1 MGDLEWECHVVDTA
15 VVSVVRVDVM
25 PDHLEVT
32 STLKQVSL
40 MRRMWQISSWEIFCV
55 SHVMIRAL
63 LHTTVS
69 LINFVQCL
77 FHATNR

>member
-40 MRRMWQISSWEIFCV
+40 MRRMWHISSWDIFSV
-55 SHVMIRAL
+55 SHVMSRAL